1 MRHGS
6 RRRRKGKI
14 ETIREGTHPKD
25 VLTSRNTY
33 LFRPATEI
41 WASSLWRTMRSQI
54 TTSFLVCICWSGT
67 TNNGGRGQ
75 YAYALL
81 IFVLGGHIQEELL
94 GIPVEERREIF
105 GRRLD
110 EHTHNYCGERK
121 KMEPAVR
128 LKFTKVKSWFLFA
141 YLRALPGKLEP
152 YEVGEH
158 TRFKEYIHFDVC
170 YA

>member
-121 KMEPAVR
+121 NGTCCEIEVYESEVLVLVRISASVAGEAGAV
-128 LKFTKVKSWFLFA
+128 
-141 YLRALPGKLEP
+141 
-152 YEVGEH
+152 
-158 TRFKEYIHFDVC
+158 
-170 YA
+170 